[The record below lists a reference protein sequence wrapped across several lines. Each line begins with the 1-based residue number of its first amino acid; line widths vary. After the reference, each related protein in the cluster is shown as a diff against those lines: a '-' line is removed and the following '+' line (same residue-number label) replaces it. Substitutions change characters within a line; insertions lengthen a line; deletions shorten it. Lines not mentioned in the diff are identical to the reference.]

1 VTLVTARREAAFAI
15 FFPRANRA
23 GQFRKNFAEAR
34 NRVSEVEGP
43 RQETRM
49 AVSRL
54 REQVADWRQ
63 LAEFDQ
69 SSRVM
74 KNIALS
80 GTESKNGYRYSEQ
93 ALRRAVRLYDQKPVF
108 LDHAEKPADAA
119 ARSTRDLVGSIVNP
133 RFEDGRLRG
142 DVRVLDTESGRT
154 FLALADGNSPGVG
167 MSHVVLAQR
176 SVDGAIVERIEDV
189 ISVDVVVRP
198 ATTSTFRESED
209 GPRERPEVEFR
220 EESSSDDQI
229 CEISA
234 TCGIDDLLPRVMAV
248 LEVVER
254 LLEKSGGLSAAGTGV
269 QDETQRRR
277 EANVP
282 ADRAV
287 LESTRPMRVTSSP
300 RREAQGGYS
309 RAAFLAAV
317 RGQ

>member
-1 VTLVTARREAAFAI
+1 
-15 FFPRANRA
+15 
-23 GQFRKNFAEAR
+23 
-34 NRVSEVEGP
+34 
-43 RQETRM
+43 M

-54 REQVADWRQ
+54 REQVTDWRQ

-69 SSRVM
+69 PSRM
-74 KNIALS
+74 MRNIALS

-133 RFEDGRLRG
+133 RFEEGRLRG

-154 FLALADGNSPGVG
+154 FLALAEGNSPGVG

-176 SVDGAIVERIEDV
+176 SVDGAVVERIEEV

-198 ATTSTFRESED
+198 ATTSTFRESKD
-209 GPRERPEVEFR
+209 GSQERPEVEFR
-220 EESSSDDQI
+220 EERSSTLQTLPASEGRSFDSDAGGVGNSSI
-229 CEISA
+229 E
-234 TCGIDDLLPRVMAV
+234 TLLPR
-248 LEVVER
+248 LIT
-254 LLEKSGGLSAAGTGV
+254 LLERVEASLEKTGGLAAAGTGV

-282 ADRAV
+282 ADRSV
-287 LESTRPMRVTSSP
+287 MESTRPARVTSTP
-300 RREAQGGYS
+300 RREANGGFS
-309 RAAFLAAV
+309 RAAFLAAI
-317 RGQ
+317 RGW